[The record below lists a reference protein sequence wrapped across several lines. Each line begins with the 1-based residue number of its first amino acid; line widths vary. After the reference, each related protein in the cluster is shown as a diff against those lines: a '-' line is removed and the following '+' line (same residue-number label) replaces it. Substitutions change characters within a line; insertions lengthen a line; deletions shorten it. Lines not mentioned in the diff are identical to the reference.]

1 MGEIMPKLFS
11 TDFCRSG
18 MCVWQQLG
26 MALLIADELSNE
38 QNHIAEKRR
47 VQELKNEARRL
58 MEEEE
63 IHHDIGIKT

>member
-1 MGEIMPKLFS
+1 MPKLFS

>member
-1 MGEIMPKLFS
+1 MVEIMPKLFA
-11 TDFCRSG
+11 TNFCRSG

-26 MALLIADELSNE
+26 MALLIADELSDE
-38 QNHIAEKRR
+38 QNHVAEKRR

>member
-1 MGEIMPKLFS
+1 MPKLFA

-38 QNHIAEKRR
+38 PNHVAEKHR

-58 MEEEE
+58 MEQEEV
-63 IHHDIGIKT
+63 HGSKT

>member
-1 MGEIMPKLFS
+1 MPKLFA
-11 TDFCRSG
+11 TNFCRSG

-26 MALLIADELSNE
+26 MALLIADELSDE
-38 QNHIAEKRR
+38 QNHVAEKRR